1 MNNEPNNQTPDL
13 AAMHPLDRRM
23 LFSAAKTET
32 VMPDHPVRR
41 PAPRARRHSV
51 RHRAIR

>member
-1 MNNEPNNQTPDL
+1 MNNDTNTPDL

-32 VMPDHPVRR
+32 TIMPDGPIRR
-41 PAPRARRHSV
+41 PAPRARRNSV
-51 RHRAIR
+51 RHRSIR